1 MSETTKSSVQEKIVL
16 MRGVHVIL
24 DRDLADFY
32 GVIPTRLREQVKRN
46 QNRFPEDFV
55 FQLNSEEVLYMVS
68 QNAIPSSQVLGG
80 HLPYAFTEQG
90 VAAVSAVIKNERA
103 AYVSTQIFRA
113 FVAMR
118 RHFHG
123 QLTIDHRIT
132 YLERKFIE
140 TDRKLDIL
148 FDKMTDQQTLPTK
161 GLFFRR

>member
-1 MSETTKSSVQEKIVL
+1 
-16 MRGVHVIL
+16 MRGVQVIL

-90 VAAVSAVIKNERA
+90 VAAVSAVITLLYSWFN
-103 AYVSTQIFRA
+103 
-113 FVAMR
+113 
-118 RHFHG
+118 G
-123 QLTIDHRIT
+123 Q
-132 YLERKFIE
+132 FPS
-140 TDRKLDIL
+140 L
-148 FDKMTDQQTLPTK
+148 FESIVKCH
-161 GLFFRR
+161 